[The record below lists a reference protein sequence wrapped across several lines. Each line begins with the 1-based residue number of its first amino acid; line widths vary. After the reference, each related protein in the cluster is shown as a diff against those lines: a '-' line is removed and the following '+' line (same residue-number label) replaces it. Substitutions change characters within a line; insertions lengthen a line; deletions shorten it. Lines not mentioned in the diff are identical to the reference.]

1 MNPVQ
6 IHFSTCFV
14 FLQPR
19 QFLPDHRPWI
29 GPQTFPPVG
38 ARMAASGEGWNKGCV
53 LDTKPVWGI
62 LADSAC
68 KLIISCCHDTLSK
81 SAREL
86 TNMKP
91 WRFSV
96 MDRMFNCV
104 QMIIHYWLH
113 AFACPRRE
121 QNMLL
126 NKYTTFACPEVST
139 KIWFSWV
146 NNIPETLFWRG
157 GSSDSC
163 ADCFDSWVFIKPL
176 IQRLKAASTW
186 RIMTQ
191 SLSGF

>member
-1 MNPVQ
+1 MKPVQ

-19 QFLPDHRPWI
+19 QFLPDI
-29 GPQTFPPVG
+29 GPQTFPLVG
-38 ARMAASGEGWNKGCV
+38 ARLAASGEGWNKGCV

-62 LADSAC
+62 LADSTC

-86 TNMKP
+86 TNTKL
-91 WRFSV
+91 WRLSV
-96 MDRMFNCV
+96 MGRMFNCV
-104 QMIIHYWLH
+104 QMIDYSLLTPCHLLVLGKNRRCYSTSTQPLH
-113 AFACPRRE
+113 V
-121 QNMLL
+121 Q
-126 NKYTTFACPEVST
+126 KYPERSGSVEST
-139 KIWFSWV
+139 ISQK
-146 NNIPETLFWRG
+146 LFWRR

-163 ADCFDSWVFIKPL
+163 TDCFDSWIFIKPL

-191 SLSGF
+191 SLCVF